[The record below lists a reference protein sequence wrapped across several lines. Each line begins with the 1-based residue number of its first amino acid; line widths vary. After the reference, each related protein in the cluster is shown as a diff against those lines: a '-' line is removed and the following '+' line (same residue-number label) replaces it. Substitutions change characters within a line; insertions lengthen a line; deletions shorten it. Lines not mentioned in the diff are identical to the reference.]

1 MNKIKGYPH
10 LHNIPGHKEKVHVNC
25 TKQKDGPFTMRAYAT
40 NEHGKKIHPVVQ
52 TTLTETSEG
61 RLSVIESRA
70 ISIVAEKLAREDDAS
85 QNNMPLSAGNDPISV
100 AFKDLEGMF
109 NALGTIHPAWD
120 KRTTHRA
127 LTYFKKHILPFL
139 VENAQN
145 GLVPTDLKALKED
158 VIGAVHKKNG
168 GPEGTVENSIHRHIK
183 DISIIYGEMVRTHPH
198 LQAIDFGPGSGIRI
212 EIEQPRYLDH
222 PTAQKFFAE
231 VYELAKTEPLFAKR
245 IVAAVD
251 PGMRPSEAA
260 GFDYTTI
267 VVCITPR
274 GTLYG
279 ISTILR
285 QEDPDHP
292 GQTTDYLKTDNSYR
306 PVIFSTWAMKVLQLA
321 NKMQPEDPNCPVPV
335 SAAALSA
342 KIMELL
348 YKCGVDLN
356 TIYALT
362 AGQALDPEACK
373 RNAYDGGI
381 SAYIWRRYC
390 AEKWKNIC
398 GFSLLDVDNFMG
410 HEIDKDEFK
419 VKLIKDRY
427 KDPKV
432 LDVLAELN
440 ENFIYDPKLSGNP
453 AYKPTTMQVGD
464 DMVLVAHAV
473 QAFVNHTN
481 EPILL
486 DLVVETNEPGEE
498 LIIQYTSDCVVELI
512 DTPSSKY
519 EGRKAPVHVTI
530 GELQKGGKAK

>member
-1 MNKIKGYPH
+1 MSKIKGYPH
-10 LHNIPGHKEKVHVNC
+10 LHSIPGRKEMVHVNC
-25 TKQKDGPFTMRAYAT
+25 TKQKDQSFAIRAYAT
-40 NEHGKKIHPVVQ
+40 NEHGKKIKPIVQ
-52 TTLTETSEG
+52 TTLTETSED
-61 RLSVIESRA
+61 RLSIIEKRA
-70 ISIVAEKLAREDDAS
+70 VNIVAEKLSNADDAS
-85 QNNMPLSAGNDPISV
+85 KNNMSLPAGNDPISV
-100 AFKDLEGMF
+100 AFEDLKRMF
-109 NALGTIHPAWD
+109 EALGTIYPAWD
-120 KRTTHRA
+120 RRTTHRA
-127 LTYFKKHILPFL
+127 LTYFEKHILSFL

-158 VIGAVHKKNG
+158 VIGAVHKKSG
-168 GPEGTVENSIHRHIK
+168 GPKDTVDNSIHRHIK
-183 DISIIYGEMVRTHPH
+183 DISIIYGIMVDTHH
-198 LQAIDFGPGSGIRI
+198 NLQPIDFGVVSGIRI
-212 EIEQPRYLDH
+212 EVEQPRYLDDV
-222 PTAQKFFAE
+222 TAQKFFAE
-231 VYELAKTEPLFAKR
+231 TYELTKTEPLLAKR

-267 VVCITPR
+267 IVCLTPR

-279 ISTILR
+279 KSTILR

-321 NKMQPEDPNCPVPV
+321 NKMQPEDPKCPVPV
-335 SAAALSA
+335 SAAKLSA

-348 YKCGVDLN
+348 FKCGANLE

-362 AGQALDPEACK
+362 AGQNLDAEACR
-373 RNAYDGGI
+373 RNAYDGSI

-498 LIIQYTSDCVVELI
+498 LIIQYTSDCVVELM

-530 GELQKGGKAK
+530 GELKNRRKK